1 MPGTPKGTPKS
12 RSGASTPTG
21 PSGTGSGALSKHK
34 RRRQE
39 RKRQTD
45 AVIDLTNDD
54 AEEAGDEHLKRDVA
68 KFYEGLR
75 ESSAGPSGSSR
86 KREELEDGEIAEEPI
101 STRKPKS
108 KKGKERAVETVEPTA
123 DPVVPESKTEE
134 PVQSVFKPLSR
145 SILSGWQLSPSPS
158 PSPPPHKRS
167 RTESP
172 SQVEIFIDEKPSSD
186 VPSPVHKDGE
196 SSHFEPPGL
205 FSTALVPSKR
215 AKRTLRKE
223 EEKKQQD
230 GQANKED
237 GSDEDAKEQV
247 GKLLL
252 PEHVFIEAATDGTS
266 EEVDERRPIVSEE
279 GLHVFDDSQAKVG
292 WVFRNWP
299 TKDYAQT
306 CYRES
311 HDISILKSEPTRPL
325 HFWPPPTRAESA

>member
-12 RSGASTPTG
+12 RSGTSTPTG

-39 RKRQTD
+39 RKRQND

-54 AEEAGDEHLKRDVA
+54 EDGREGNLKRDVA

-75 ESSAGPSGSSR
+75 ESSAGPSGSNR
-86 KREELEDGEIAEEPI
+86 KREELEDGEIAEESR

-108 KKGKERAVETVEPTA
+108 KKGKERAVETAESIA
-123 DPVVPESKTEE
+123 DPVVTERKEEE

-145 SILSGWQLSPSPS
+145 SIMSGWQLSPSRS

-172 SQVEIFIDEKPSSD
+172 SQVEIFIDEKPSLD
-186 VPSPVHKDGE
+186 VPSPMDKDGD

-223 EEKKQQD
+223 EKKQQD
-230 GQANKED
+230 GLDATEDNKD
-237 GSDEDAKEQV
+237 GEAAEAPV
-247 GKLLL
+247 AKLLL
-252 PEHVFIEAATDGTS
+252 PEHVFIEAATDGAS
-266 EEVDERRPIVSEE
+266 EEVDERRPVVSEE

-292 WVFRNWP
+292 LVSGDRS
-299 TKDYAQT
+299 TRDYAQT
-306 CYRES
+306 RHRES
-311 HDISILKSEPTRPL
+311 LDISILKSVPTRPL
-325 HFWPPPTRAESA
+325 HSWPPRTRAGSA